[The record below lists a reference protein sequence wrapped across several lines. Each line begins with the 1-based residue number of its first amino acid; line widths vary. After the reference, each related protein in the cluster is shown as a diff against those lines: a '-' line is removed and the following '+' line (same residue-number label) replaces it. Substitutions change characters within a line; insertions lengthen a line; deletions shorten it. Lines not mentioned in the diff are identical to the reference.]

1 MEPRQRIAAILKQ
14 WLEKTHAEGEA
25 IHAADLTALGKI
37 QESKAELRA
46 PLAEAIAQW
55 RAKNPDEADT
65 HPFRDEVN
73 QLLALETHHSEL
85 LAARKRRA
93 QEKKS
98 CWSKPFSICA
108 ASAPRTCKRRTGFS
122 TSTPDLEPREPGV
135 GWIHCKLLKSNM
147 MQFKPCRH
155 PPKSRPPKVLIKPPR
170 VN

>member
-65 HPFRDEVN
+65 HPFHDEVN

-93 QEKKS
+93 QEKKVLLEQAL
-98 CWSKPFSICA
+98 FNLRRV
-108 ASAPRTCKRRTGFS
+108 RTS
-122 TSTPDLEPREPGV
+122 YV
-135 GWIHCKLLKSNM
+135 
-147 MQFKPCRH
+147 Q
-155 PPKSRPPKVLIKPPR
+155 PPHR
-170 VN
+170 VFNRYS

>member
-93 QEKKS
+93 QEKKVLLEQALFNLRRVRS
-98 CWSKPFSICA
+98 SYVQ
-108 ASAPRTCKRRTGFS
+108 AP
-122 TSTPDLEPREPGV
+122 
-135 GWIHCKLLKSNM
+135 N
-147 MQFKPCRH
+147 
-155 PPKSRPPKVLIKPPR
+155 R
-170 VN
+170 VFNKYS